1 MTHTISPRRQIRLLP
16 PELANQIAAGEV
28 VERPASVLKELVEN
42 SLDAGASRI
51 EVELEDGGRNMVRV
65 TDDGRGIPAAELELA
80 VTRHATSKISGIE
93 DLSRIN
99 SFGFRGEA
107 LPSIASVSR
116 FRMVSAPRDASG
128 RYGEA
133 TSLEVDFGR
142 VSRIGPAALAGGT
155 VAEVRELFAN
165 VPARLKFLK
174 SPATELKRAQDL
186 LYRLILA
193 NPGVGFTLKLGGRV
207 ALRAEPGMELT
218 RRLALIWP
226 PLVVEALRPFRL
238 EQHGMTVRGLASNPR
253 SSQPRADRMLFF
265 VNGRAVNDRL
275 LLRAARQAYQ
285 GRLTSRD
292 YPQIVLFLDIDPEA
306 VDVNVHPAKNEVRFR
321 DEQSV
326 FVTALNAVGQVL
338 NAQDA
343 EQGAARYAAS
353 PADAAGGT
361 LPGGPEPE
369 DRPAFAPRPRGFWG
383 TVDEMRVM
391 PRRDPAHSAAA
402 SRSAAREAREAPALP
417 ASSPG
422 RHVPGKPSF
431 SAPFS
436 PLLSTGGGLTEPAP
450 RLGASTAPEGP
461 SENGHAGPPSAARSL
476 PADNDAEFPPQAA
489 KPPLASPAGT
499 PVNSTGDFR
508 YLGQVAGTYL
518 ILAKGRDTLLFL
530 DQHAVHERIM
540 FEKFRSG
547 GLKGTSRPLLIPL
560 SLALHPSEAERF
572 MEIRETLNELGFTAE
587 LTDGG
592 AFCRISALPPAME
605 RGDASAFLREALAGK
620 KDDLVSLWIT
630 HACHSAIRAG
640 QQLAPAD
647 ALELVRQWLAT
658 EEPDY
663 CPHGRPCA
671 VTLDP
676 ADMEKLFKRRQ

>member
-1 MTHTISPRRQIRLLP
+1 MTQKTSPRRQIRLLP

-51 EVELEDGGRNMVRV
+51 EVELEDGGRTMVRV

-116 FRMVSAPRDASG
+116 FRMVSAPLNASG
-128 RYGEA
+128 GRDEA
-133 TSLEVDFGR
+133 ASLEVDFGR

-193 NPGVGFTLKLGGRV
+193 NTGVGFTLKLGGRV
-207 ALRAEPGMELT
+207 ALRAEPGMDLA
-218 RRLALIWP
+218 RRLSLIWP
-226 PLVVEALRPFRL
+226 PVVVEALRPFRL

-292 YPQIVLFLDIDPEA
+292 YPQIVLFLDIEPDA

-343 EQGAARYAAS
+343 ERGAARYAAPS
-353 PADAAGGT
+353 PGTETAEGAAPDIM
-361 LPGGPEPE
+361 PGMMPDTTKTG
-369 DRPAFAPRPRGFWG
+369 PAFTPRPLGFWG
-383 TVDEMRVM
+383 AADETRVM
-391 PRRDPAHSAAA
+391 PRR
-402 SRSAAREAREAPALP
+402 APLP
-417 ASSPG
+417 ASPASSGVDSAAPYRSASPLD
-422 RHVPGKPSF
+422 
-431 SAPFS
+431 PFS
-436 PLLSTGGGLTEPAP
+436 PLPGTGEGLAEPDAPFPVSPAP
-450 RLGASTAPEGP
+450 AEQPDASARQSAPAQER
-461 SENGHAGPPSAARSL
+461 NARVGS
-476 PADNDAEFPPQAA
+476 
-489 KPPLASPAGT
+489 
-499 PVNSTGDFR
+499 PVNAAGDFR

-518 ILAKGRDTLLFL
+518 VLAKGRDTLLLL

-547 GLKGTSRPLLIPL
+547 GLRGTTRPLLMPL
-560 SLALHPSEAERF
+560 TLALHPAEAERF
-572 MEIRETLNELGFTAE
+572 MEIRDTLAELGFAAE
-587 LTDGG
+587 LTEGG
-592 AFCRISALPPAME
+592 AACRISALPPAME

-620 KDDLVSLWIT
+620 KDDLASLWIT

-640 QQLAPAD
+640 QQLTPAD

>member
-1 MTHTISPRRQIRLLP
+1 MTQTPSPRRQIKLLP

-51 EVELEDGGRNMVRV
+51 EVELEDGGRSLVRV

-128 RYGEA
+128 AYGEA
-133 TSLEVDFGR
+133 ASLEVDFGR

-155 VAEVRELFAN
+155 VAEVQDLFAN

-207 ALRAEPGMELT
+207 ALRADPGMDLT
-218 RRLALIWP
+218 RRLSLIWP
-226 PLVVEALRPFRL
+226 PLVVEALHPFRL

-292 YPQIVLFLDIDPEA
+292 YPQLVLFLDIDPEA

-326 FVTALNAVGQVL
+326 FVTTLNAVGQVL

-343 EQGAARYAAS
+343 ELGAARCTAS
-353 PADAAGGT
+353 PAVSGGDAEHQA
-361 LPGGPEPE
+361 EE
-369 DRPAFAPRPRGFWG
+369 DRSAFVPRPPGFWG
-383 TVDEMRVM
+383 TADEMRIM
-391 PRRDPAHSAAA
+391 PRRAPSETPLSLPLSESTDRPRTAPRQAPLSPGRREHPSDPFSP
-402 SRSAAREAREAPALP
+402 S
-417 ASSPG
+417 ASSP
-422 RHVPGKPSF
+422 
-431 SAPFS
+431 
-436 PLLSTGGGLTEPAP
+436 GGLTEPDAP
-450 RLGASTAPEGP
+450 PAWAAPEP
-461 SENGHAGPPSAARSL
+461 HRRAELCAAKEEEANTGHISA
-476 PADNDAEFPPQAA
+476 DPPQATG
-489 KPPLASPAGT
+489 SPMNAA
-499 PVNSTGDFR
+499 GDFR

-518 ILAKGRDTLLFL
+518 ILAKGDTLLLL

-547 GLKGTSRPLLIPL
+547 GLRGASRPLLIPL
-560 SLALHPSEAERF
+560 TLTLHPAEAERF
-572 MEIRETLNELGFTAE
+572 MEIRDTLGDLGFAVE
-587 LTDGG
+587 LADGHI
-592 AFCRISALPPAME
+592 CRVSALPPAME
-605 RGDASAFLREALAGK
+605 RGDASAFLREALAGR
-620 KDDLVSLWIT
+620 KDDPASLWIT

-640 QQLAPAD
+640 QQLTPAD

-671 VTLDP
+671 VTLNP

>member
-1 MTHTISPRRQIRLLP
+1 MTHAVSPRRQIKLLP

-65 TDDGRGIPAAELELA
+65 TDDGRGIPADELELA

-93 DLSRIN
+93 DLSRIS

-116 FRMVSAPRDASG
+116 FRMVSAPLNAAGG
-128 RYGEA
+128 RGEA

-142 VSRIGPAALAGGT
+142 VSRVGPAALAGGT

-193 NPGVGFTLKLGGRV
+193 NPGVGFTLKLGGRT
-207 ALRAEPGMELT
+207 ALRVEPGMDLP
-218 RRLALIWP
+218 RRLSLIWP
-226 PLVVEALRPFRL
+226 PLVVESLRPFRL

-285 GRLTSRD
+285 GRLTTRD

-326 FVTALNAVGQVL
+326 FVTALNAVGQAL

-343 EQGAARYAAS
+343 APGTARGAEPGDDAEHAA
-353 PADAAGGT
+353 AEHAAQ
-361 LPGGPEPE
+361 EE
-369 DRPAFAPRPRGFWG
+369 RPAFVSRPPGFWG
-383 TVDEMRVM
+383 AADEMRIM
-391 PRRDPAHSAAA
+391 PRRAPSDAPFPLPLSGNAADNPRADPGETPARPGRREHPSDPFTPSAA
-402 SRSAAREAREAPALP
+402 PA
-417 ASSPG
+417 
-422 RHVPGKPSF
+422 
-431 SAPFS
+431 
-436 PLLSTGGGLTEPAP
+436 GGLAEPAAP
-450 RLGASTAPEGP
+450 PAWTAPERNHTAGLRAAELDDGGEGVHHRLVGVAQVLGLILHQLFQMVLVPAELRRVAHPLAHQGRQEGRRQHIAGAQTQGP
-461 SENGHAGPPSAARSL
+461 FRRLGTAVRQQEEEGDLPLPQHLGQGVLPGQAERQHHRSQAVPVLLHQEPCLAAVLRLQQVIAVLQDLPQGSAGSGVLCRQQQGISGSHTASL
-476 PADNDAEFPPQAA
+476 PSQA
-489 KPPLASPAGT
+489 
-499 PVNSTGDFR
+499 
-508 YLGQVAGTYL
+508 
-518 ILAKGRDTLLFL
+518 
-530 DQHAVHERIM
+530 
-540 FEKFRSG
+540 
-547 GLKGTSRPLLIPL
+547 
-560 SLALHPSEAERF
+560 
-572 MEIRETLNELGFTAE
+572 
-587 LTDGG
+587 
-592 AFCRISALPPAME
+592 
-605 RGDASAFLREALAGK
+605 
-620 KDDLVSLWIT
+620 
-630 HACHSAIRAG
+630 
-640 QQLAPAD
+640 
-647 ALELVRQWLAT
+647 
-658 EEPDY
+658 
-663 CPHGRPCA
+663 
-671 VTLDP
+671 
-676 ADMEKLFKRRQ
+676 

>member
-1 MTHTISPRRQIRLLP
+1 MTHAVSPRRQIKLLP

-65 TDDGRGIPAAELELA
+65 TDDGRGIPADELELA

-93 DLSRIN
+93 DLSRIS

-116 FRMVSAPRDASG
+116 FRMVSAPLNAAGG
-128 RYGEA
+128 RGEA

-142 VSRIGPAALAGGT
+142 VSRVGPAALAGGT

-193 NPGVGFTLKLGGRV
+193 NPGVGFTLKLGGRT
-207 ALRAEPGMELT
+207 ALRVEPGMDLP
-218 RRLALIWP
+218 RRLSLIWP
-226 PLVVEALRPFRL
+226 PLVVESLRPFRL

-285 GRLTSRD
+285 GRLTTRD

-326 FVTALNAVGQVL
+326 FVTALNAVGQAL

-343 EQGAARYAAS
+343 APGTARGAEPGDDAEHAA
-353 PADAAGGT
+353 AEHAAQ
-361 LPGGPEPE
+361 EE
-369 DRPAFAPRPRGFWG
+369 RPAFVSRPPGFWG
-383 TVDEMRVM
+383 AADEMRIM
-391 PRRDPAHSAAA
+391 PRRAPSDAPFPLPLSGNAADNPRADPGETP
-402 SRSAAREAREAPALP
+402 AR
-417 ASSPG
+417 PG
-422 RHVPGKPSF
+422 RREHPSD
-431 SAPFS
+431 PF
-436 PLLSTGGGLTEPAP
+436 T
-450 RLGASTAPEGP
+450 
-461 SENGHAGPPSAARSL
+461 PSAA
-476 PADNDAEFPPQAA
+476 PAGGLAEPAAPPAWIAPERNHTAGLRAAEDEEADTGQDSGAPQQAA
-489 KPPLASPAGT
+489 GSAMNPA
-499 PVNSTGDFR
+499 GDFR

-518 ILAKGRDTLLFL
+518 VLARGRDTLLLL

-540 FEKFRSG
+540 FEKFRAG
-547 GLKGTSRPLLIPL
+547 GLRGTSRPLLMPL
-560 SLALHPSEAERF
+560 TLGLHPSEAERF
-572 MEIRETLNELGFTAE
+572 MEIRETLGDLGFAAE
-587 LTDGG
+587 LTGGG
-592 AFCRISALPPAME
+592 AACRVSALPPAME
-605 RGDASAFLREALAGK
+605 RGDASAFLREALAGR
-620 KDDLVSLWIT
+620 KDDLASLWIS

-640 QQLAPAD
+640 QQLTPAD

-676 ADMEKLFKRRQ
+676 ADLEKLFKRRQ